1 MFQKHQTEKT
11 ITSVGEIP
19 IKTEES
25 AALKTHT
32 SSANLNT
39 YKFENKPSKGLE
51 PSPELLE
58 RLVYGKKVN
67 VI

>member
-11 ITSVGEIP
+11 ITLEEEIP

-32 SSANLNT
+32 SKKLTT
-39 YKFENKPSKGLE
+39 YKFEIKPSKGLE

-58 RLVYGKKVN
+58 RLVYGKKVS